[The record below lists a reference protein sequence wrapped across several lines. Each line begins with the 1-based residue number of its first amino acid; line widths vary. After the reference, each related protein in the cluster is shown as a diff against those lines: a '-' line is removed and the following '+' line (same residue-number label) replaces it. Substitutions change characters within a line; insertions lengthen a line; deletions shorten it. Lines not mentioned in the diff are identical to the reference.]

1 MHFVSRSRLTLLA
14 PAAVAALATLV
25 TGSGCSRRV
34 RVEEPYV
41 AGAPSSLAPSTVMF
55 AQAVQV
61 DVVRA
66 GVSRALVERHFQ
78 PESEEGTRVYARF
91 THRRGSVRI
100 AVDYTATQAVIT
112 PIEST
117 DVDEREWASWVRAL
131 SSRMEEEVNRPGQ
144 EAAVAARQQQEQA
157 QAQANTEAQR
167 QANERMERE
176 RMATQR
182 EQARAQAAS
191 AEANAR
197 EQARLDRQARA
208 DQVRL
213 EREQRI
219 ESERLER
226 ERRREE
232 ARQRRLGVYVEQPQQ
247 PQIVV
252 VAPQL
257 QIGVQPQQP
266 VQQQPVQQPQV
277 GLSLNRGQANFGA
290 HNVYGTNL
298 PTPYAISVISGGN
311 LEARLQGIPGNCRGF
326 VTAQPDV
333 IINYAQPSRRLGF
346 FVDGQGDTTLVIRA
360 PNGQWWCSDDEG
372 GGQNPLVDIQNPQ
385 GGQYEI
391 WVGSFRAGDQ
401 LRGNFQVYDP
411 NMLAQQQQQQAQ
423 VVQVQP
429 APPNCRALAMSTGN
443 AAYASSCTDDTDP
456 YCAEAVFQSGNP
468 AYITSC
474 RGVDRA
480 CAVAAARAGHAAY
493 ISSCTGNIDSQ
504 CAVAAI
510 NAGTPAYIS
519 SCRR

>member
-1 MHFVSRSRLTLLA
+1 MHFESRSRLTLLA
-14 PAAVAALATLV
+14 PAAAAALATLV
-25 TGSGCSRRV
+25 TGPGCARRV
-34 RVEEPYV
+34 RVEESYV

-55 AQAVQV
+55 AQAVQL

-66 GVSRALVERHFQ
+66 GVSRALVERRFQ

-91 THRRGSVRI
+91 THRRGQVRI
-100 AVDYTATQAVIT
+100 AIDYSATQAVIT
-112 PIEST
+112 PVDST
-117 DVDEREWASWVRAL
+117 DVDDREWASWVRAL
-131 SSRMEEEVNRPGQ
+131 SSRIEEEVNRPGQ
-144 EAAVAARQQQEQA
+144 EAAQAARQQQEQA
-157 QAQANTEAQR
+157 QAAANAEAQR

-176 RMATQR
+176 RLATQR

-197 EQARLDRQARA
+197 EQARLERQAHA
-208 DQVRL
+208 EQVRL
-213 EREQRI
+213 ERAQRI
-219 ESERLER
+219 EAERLER

-232 ARQRRLGVYVEQPQQ
+232 ARQRRLGIYVEQPQQ

-257 QIGVQPQQP
+257 QIGPQQP
-266 VQQQPVQQPQV
+266 VQQPVQVQPQV

-298 PTPYAISVISGGN
+298 PTPYVVNMISGGN
-311 LEARLQGIPGNCRGF
+311 LEARQQGVPSNCHGF

-333 IINYAQPSRRLGF
+333 IVNYAQPSRRLAF

-391 WVGSFRAGDQ
+391 WVGSFRATEQ
-401 LRGNFQVYDP
+401 LRGAFQVYDP
-411 NMLAQQQQQQAQ
+411 NTLVQPQQQAQ

-429 APPNCRALAMSTGN
+429 VPNCRALAMSTGN

-468 AYITSC
+468 AYISSC

-480 CAVAAARAGHAAY
+480 CAVAAARAGQAAY
-493 ISSCTGNIDSQ
+493 ISSCTGNIDSA

>member
-1 MHFVSRSRLTLLA
+1 MHFERRSRLTFLA
-14 PAAVAALATLV
+14 PAAAAALATLV
-25 TGSGCSRRV
+25 TGPGCARRV
-34 RVEEPYV
+34 RVEESYV

-55 AQAVQV
+55 AQAVQL

-66 GVSRALVERHFQ
+66 GVSRALVERRFQ

-91 THRRGSVRI
+91 THRRGQVRVAI
-100 AVDYTATQAVIT
+100 DYSATQAVIT
-112 PIEST
+112 PVDST
-117 DVDEREWASWVRAL
+117 DVDDREWASWVRAL
-131 SSRMEEEVNRPGQ
+131 SSRIEEEVNRPGQ
-144 EAAVAARQQQEQA
+144 EAAQAARQQQEQA
-157 QAQANTEAQR
+157 QAAANAEAQR
-167 QANERMERE
+167 QANERLERE
-176 RMATQR
+176 RLATQR

-197 EQARLDRQARA
+197 EQARLERQARA
-208 DQVRL
+208 DQARL

-219 ESERLER
+219 EAERLER

-232 ARQRRLGVYVEQPQQ
+232 ARQRRLGIYVEQPQQ

-252 VAPQL
+252 VAPQV
-257 QIGVQPQQP
+257 QIGQPQQP
-266 VQQQPVQQPQV
+266 VQQQPVQPQV

-298 PTPYAISVISGGN
+298 PTPYVVNVISGGN
-311 LEARLQGIPGNCRGF
+311 LEARQQGVPSNCHGF

-333 IINYAQPSRRLGF
+333 IINYAQPSRRLAF

-385 GGQYEI
+385 GGQYEV
-391 WVGSFRAGDQ
+391 WVGSFRATEQ
-401 LRGNFQVYDP
+401 LRGAFQVYDP
-411 NMLAQQQQQQAQ
+411 NTLVQAQQQAQ

-429 APPNCRALAMSTGN
+429 VPNCRALAMSTGN

-456 YCAEAVFQSGNP
+456 YCAEAVFQSGAP

-480 CAVAAARAGHAAY
+480 CAVAAARAGQHAY
-493 ISSCTGNIDSQ
+493 ITSCTGNIDSQ

>member
-1 MHFVSRSRLTLLA
+1 MHFESRSRLTLLA

-34 RVEEPYV
+34 RVEESYV

-55 AQAVQV
+55 AQAVQL
-61 DVVRA
+61 DIVRA

-78 PESEEGTRVYARF
+78 PESEEGTRVYASF
-91 THRRGSVRI
+91 THRRGSVRV
-100 AVDYTATQAVIT
+100 AVDYSATQAVIT
-112 PIEST
+112 PLDST
-117 DVDEREWASWVRAL
+117 DVDDREWASWVRAL
-131 SSRMEEEVNRPGQ
+131 SSRMQEEVNRPGQ
-144 EAAVAARQQQEQA
+144 EAAQAAQQQQEQA
-157 QAQANTEAQR
+157 QAQANAEAQR

-197 EQARLDRQARA
+197 EQARLERQARA

-232 ARQRRLGVYVEQPQQ
+232 ARQRRLGIYVEQPQQ

-266 VQQQPVQQPQV
+266 VQQQPVQQQPQV

-298 PTPYAISVISGGN
+298 PTPYAVSVISGGN

-333 IINYAQPSRRLGF
+333 IVNYAQPSRRLAF

-411 NMLAQQQQQQAQ
+411 NTLVQQQQQQAQ

-429 APPNCRALAMSTGN
+429 VPNCRALAMSTGN

-468 AYITSC
+468 AYISSC

-480 CAVAAARAGHAAY
+480 CAVAAARAGQAAY